1 MLFKR
6 LLVFIYLSFFFFQA
20 EDGIRDYKVT
30 GVQTCALPIS
40 RAPDGQRLPEVLAA
54 LLDLPVLRGVEQ
66 PADAEGAVDEE
77 PRDFAPGATP
87 LALEQAVG
95 RTLDEPDVV
104 EAVRDQHLKGLRHDL
119 VIDLRGRLQEV
130 AVESPVELEHPLV
143 ERLPG
148 IVLLIELLA
157 VRGRLPGGPL
167 RLRHDRRRPLG
178 AVGAD
183 ALLPIRWEPAPVGG
197 DRGLIDDASGAGE
210 GPAPSE
216 EQHENGERQEGC
228 PAARV
233 DDRDPRQ
240 TNPPVAPRME
250 FEKPATLY
258 PGMPGVVLRIWTRVA
273 SPDSRFLCGHAE

>member
-167 RLRHDRRRPLG
+167 RLLRHDRRRPLG

-197 DRGLIDDASGAGE
+197 DRGLIDASGAGG

-216 EQHENGERQEGC
+216 EQHENGERQAGW
-228 PAARV
+228 PSWTSY
-233 DDRDPRQ
+233 DRDPRQ

-250 FEKPATLY
+250 FVKPAKLY
-258 PGMPGVVLRIWTRVA
+258 PGMTVVVL
-273 SPDSRFLCGHAE
+273 